1 MASAAGQAD
10 YFRVEGGS
18 RLEGEFRVQ
27 GAKNAVLK
35 QMAATILASGEHH
48 LHNVPRIV
56 DVDIMA
62 ELLASMGISSQ
73 WDGEDHLVVVT
84 PSASEIKPFA
94 DYDLVEKI
102 RASVTVLGPLIA
114 RLGNATIS
122 MPGGDDFGHRPIDM
136 HLAAIAEL
144 GAAFTTS
151 HGYVEGKA
159 ARLRGTNIALE
170 FPSHTGTDNVLMAAV
185 LAERTTIISNCAR
198 EPEVSDLANML
209 NSMGGRISGMGT
221 STLTVE
227 GVPELR
233 PAQHT
238 IIPDR
243 IDASTA
249 LGAVGMNQGE
259 VLLRGAR
266 AEHMEMLLRKL
277 GELGLQIHPD
287 AAGLVAKSDE
297 RLRAASISS
306 LPYPG
311 IATDFLPILVAVLST
326 ADGDAIVTENIFAG
340 RFKYVDEL
348 RRLGANMATHGHH
361 VAIRGVPRLQ
371 GAPVK
376 ATDIRAGAA
385 LVVAALA
392 AEGESRVYGT
402 GHIDRG
408 YVDLPQRL
416 SALGG
421 KVERAC
427 EAR

>member
-62 ELLASMGISSQ
+62 ELLASMGITSQ

-170 FPSHTGTDNVLMAAV
+170 FPSHTGT
-185 LAERTTIISNCAR
+185 E
-198 EPEVSDLANML
+198 
-209 NSMGGRISGMGT
+209 
-221 STLTVE
+221 
-227 GVPELR
+227 
-233 PAQHT
+233 Q
-238 IIPDR
+238 
-243 IDASTA
+243 
-249 LGAVGMNQGE
+249 
-259 VLLRGAR
+259 
-266 AEHMEMLLRKL
+266 
-277 GELGLQIHPD
+277 
-287 AAGLVAKSDE
+287 AG
-297 RLRAASISS
+297 I
-306 LPYPG
+306 
-311 IATDFLPILVAVLST
+311 
-326 ADGDAIVTENIFAG
+326 
-340 RFKYVDEL
+340 
-348 RRLGANMATHGHH
+348 
-361 VAIRGVPRLQ
+361 
-371 GAPVK
+371 
-376 ATDIRAGAA
+376 
-385 LVVAALA
+385 
-392 AEGESRVYGT
+392 
-402 GHIDRG
+402 
-408 YVDLPQRL
+408 
-416 SALGG
+416 
-421 KVERAC
+421 
-427 EAR
+427 